1 MLQTV
6 FDLNSIMRHN
16 TVFCCRLY
24 FIFNA
29 HDAKKFDAI
38 CDRPEQKHETKI
50 ENDVGGKYYKNRK
63 IT

>member
-1 MLQTV
+1 
-6 FDLNSIMRHN
+6 MRHN